1 MWNGGPTVH
10 PMRPI
15 VWQNDVGL
23 HHCRSHLSFPFV
35 LFFHPNS
42 TPAWN
47 FLLQISSISHY
58 RIPSLHRPITKHV
71 SPTRTTTVIRA
82 SHGNSHK
89 LFPNQ
94 PFDKHNRSY
103 SPTQQSGLQFSSATA
118 TTGRLDTHLRPTNP
132 ASLLRRHQGQPAAI
146 DMEPSLR

>member
-1 MWNGGPTVH
+1 MAAPLFTQWD
-10 PMRPI
+10 PI
-15 VWQNDVGL
+15 VGPDDVGL
-23 HHCRSHLSFPFV
+23 HHRRSHLSFPFV

-82 SHGNSHK
+82 SHGNSYK

-94 PFDKHNRSY
+94 SCDKSF
-103 SPTQQSGLQFSSATA
+103 SQMQQFGLQFSSATA